1 MAGELTVTGGL
12 NGNAQPSDQRFS
24 NNTYLCAMDTPEQP
38 RRQRGQ
44 RTDTQLTVSEPTQ
57 LMAFLIAQ
65 LPHKNRNNI
74 KSLLGNK
81 QVLINGKVYTQ
92 FNHPLKPGQIVTVAA
107 NRVPET
113 TQYRGLTILYEDPG
127 IIVINKQAGLLS
139 MATNKE
145 RDRTAYSILSD
156 YLKKENPNN
165 KVFIIHRLDRETSG
179 VMMFAKSEK
188 VQRLMQEA
196 WNSTTKERTYVA
208 LVEGVPEP
216 KQGTI
221 TSYLR
226 ESKALIV
233 YSSQNPDNGQL
244 SITNYSVLK
253 EANGYSL
260 LELELETG
268 RKNQIRVHMQDIGH
282 PIVGDSKYGA
292 TSDPIG
298 RLGLHAEV
306 LAFEHPITGEAMRF
320 DASVPKSFLSVVKE
334 RTE

>member
-1 MAGELTVTGGL
+1 MKM
-12 NGNAQPSDQRFS
+12 
-24 NNTYLCAMDTPEQP
+24 YLCGMDNPNQPP
-38 RRQRGQ
+38 RRPRGQ
-44 RTDTQLTVSEPTQ
+44 RTDITLSVSEASE

-81 QVLINGKVYTQ
+81 QILVDGKVFTQ

-107 NRVPET
+107 NRAPQT
-113 TQYRGLTILYEDPG
+113 SQYRGLTILYEDQNL
-127 IIVINKQAGLLS
+127 IVISKQAGLLS

-145 RDRTAYSILSD
+145 RDRTAYGILSD
-156 YLKKENPNN
+156 YVKKEDPKN
-165 KVFIIHRLDRETSG
+165 KIFIIHRLDRETSG
-179 VMMFAKSEK
+179 VMMFARSER
-188 VQRLMQEA
+188 VQKLMQES
-196 WNSTTKERTYVA
+196 WNATTKERTYMA
-208 LVEGVPEP
+208 LVEGVPNPE
-216 KQGTI
+216 QGRI

-244 SITNYSVLK
+244 AITNYKVVK
-253 EANGYSL
+253 ANNGYSL

-282 PIVGDSKYGA
+282 PVVGDAKYGA
-292 TSDPIG
+292 TKDPIG

-306 LAFEHPITGEAMRF
+306 LAFEHPITGQAMHF
-320 DASVPKSFLSVVKE
+320 SVPVPKLFLSALKE
-334 RTE
+334 RED

>member
-1 MAGELTVTGGL
+1 M
-12 NGNAQPSDQRFS
+12 D
-24 NNTYLCAMDTPEQP
+24 NTNQP

-44 RTDTQLTVSEPTQ
+44 RTNVNLTVEQPAL
-57 LMAFLIAQ
+57 LMAFLMEK

-74 KSLLGNK
+74 KSLLSNK
-81 QVLINGKVYTQ
+81 QILIDGKVYTQ
-92 FNHPLKPGQIVTVAA
+92 FNHPLRVGQLVTVAA
-107 NRVPET
+107 NRASQT
-113 TQYRGLTILYEDPG
+113 TQYRGITILYEDPHL
-127 IIVINKQAGLLS
+127 IVINKQAGLLS

-145 RDRTAYSILSD
+145 RDRTAYSMLSD
-156 YLKKENPNN
+156 YIKKENPKNRI
-165 KVFIIHRLDRETSG
+165 FIIHRLDRETSG

-188 VQRLMQEA
+188 VQRLMQES
-196 WNSTTKERTYVA
+196 WNATTKERTYVA

-216 KQGTI
+216 PKATI

-233 YSSQNPDNGQL
+233 YSSQNPENGQL
-244 SITNYSVLK
+244 SVTNYTVMK
-253 EANGYSL
+253 ANQYFAL

-320 DASVPKSFLSVVKE
+320 DAPVPKSFLSAVKE
-334 RTE
+334 PN

>member
-1 MAGELTVTGGL
+1 M
-12 NGNAQPSDQRFS
+12 D
-24 NNTYLCAMDTPEQP
+24 NTDKP

-44 RTDTQLTVSEPTQ
+44 RTDIKLTVSEPAE

-74 KSLLGNK
+74 KSLLSNK
-81 QVLINGKVYTQ
+81 QILIDGKVYTQ
-92 FNHPLKPGQIVTVAA
+92 FNHPLRSGQIVTVGA
-107 NRVPET
+107 NRAPQT
-113 TQYRGLTILYEDPG
+113 TQYRGLTILYEDPS

-145 RDRTAYSILSD
+145 RDRTAYGILSD
-156 YLKKENPNN
+156 YLKKENPKN
-165 KVFIIHRLDRETSG
+165 KIFIIHRLDRETSG

-188 VQRLMQEA
+188 VQKLMQES
-196 WNSTTKERTYVA
+196 WNATTKQRTYVA

-216 KQGTI
+216 PKGTV
-221 TSYLR
+221 TSFLR

-244 SITNYSVLK
+244 AITNYTILK
-253 EANGYSL
+253 SNRAYSL

-282 PIVGDSKYGA
+282 PIVGDAKYGA
-292 TSDPIG
+292 TTDPIG

-320 DASVPKSFLSVVKE
+320 EASVPKTFLSLMKE
-334 RTE
+334 RIEE